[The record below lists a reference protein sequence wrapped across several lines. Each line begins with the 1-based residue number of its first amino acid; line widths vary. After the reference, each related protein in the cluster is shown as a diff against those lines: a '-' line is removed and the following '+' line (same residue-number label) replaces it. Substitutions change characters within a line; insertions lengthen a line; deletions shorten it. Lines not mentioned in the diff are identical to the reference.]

1 MILINELSGSITTN
15 SLSLT
20 GNLSAKSVLLSGSL
34 INGGTQNLP
43 RYEGETTITPS
54 GETQILATKDTRVLQ
69 NITIE
74 PIPSNYGMISWDGSG
89 ILIS

>member
-34 INGGTQNLP
+34 INGGTQSLP
-43 RYEGETTITPS
+43 RYEGETIITPS
-54 GETQILATKDTRVLQ
+54 METQILATKDTRVLQ

-74 PIPSNYGMISWDGSG
+74 PIPSNYGLITWNGSY
-89 ILIS
+89 LTVS